1 MRNPKH
7 TQRVATD
14 IFCIAVRGLT
24 GAEVVREHRFHAT
37 RMWRFDY
44 AVPAYKIALEVEG
57 GVWTG
62 GRHIS
67 PKGFLA
73 DMEKYNAA
81 ALLGWV
87 VVRTTPDKLLTE
99 GVQIVKELIIQK
111 QKNGMLPL

>member
-1 MRNPKH
+1 MKKPLTH
-7 TQRVATD
+7 TQRIAPD
-14 IFCIAVRGLT
+14 IFCIAVRGIT

-37 RMWRFDY
+37 RLWRFDY

-57 GVWTG
+57 GVWSG
-62 GRHIS
+62 GRHTS

-87 VVRTTPDKLLTE
+87 VVRTTPDRLLTE
-99 GVQIVKELIIQK
+99 GVQIVKELISQK
-111 QKNGMLPL
+111 INKL